1 MSGLFGEEL
10 QSEEEMVLARV
21 LSDQQRYRP
30 GFYCWLK
37 DNHHIF
43 KRFIDEADKIRA
55 TGRAHYS
62 ARTIGEFLRHQT
74 ALRENGGQFKVNDHA
89 WPDLAR
95 LYMVLRPEALG
106 FFELR
111 GTEHRG
117 A

>member
-10 QSEEEMVLARV
+10 QTEEEMVLEAV
-21 LSDQQRYRP
+21 GLSAQRYQP
-30 GFYCWLK
+30 GFQVWMK
-37 DNHHIF
+37 ENFHIF
-43 KRFIDEADKIRA
+43 KRFMDEADKIRA

-74 ALRENGGQFKVNDHA
+74 ALREKGGQFKVNDHA

-95 LYMVLRPEALG
+95 LYMTMRPEAAG

-111 GTEHRG
+111 GRT
-117 A
+117 